1 VGSDVQIKLI
11 LKQSLERNGASGE
24 LRCRHRSVAWS
35 ETRAEIIR
43 NVSLLFRD
51 RLHVKEWGVLD
62 ENFKDITLIYTV
74 QEQTLFIVE
83 LVENSEFGLQN
94 LSADE

>member
-1 VGSDVQIKLI
+1 
-11 LKQSLERNGASGE
+11 
-24 LRCRHRSVAWS
+24 
-35 ETRAEIIR
+35 
-43 NVSLLFRD
+43 
-51 RLHVKEWGVLD
+51 VLD